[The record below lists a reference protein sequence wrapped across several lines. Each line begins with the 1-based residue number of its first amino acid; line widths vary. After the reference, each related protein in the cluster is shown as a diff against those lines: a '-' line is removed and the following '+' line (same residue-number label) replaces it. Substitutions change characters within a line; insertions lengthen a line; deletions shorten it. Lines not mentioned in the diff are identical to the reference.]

1 MKVKKLRRT
10 NITAEQAALDNPT
23 KLTNRAFLTLARQPT
38 CSPEPRDESHELEKV
53 QVDEQEI
60 PERNITPFSREISPS
75 SAAYMGDRQSSPSS
89 QGTSSMIFSQTP
101 SALPTFHKKAK
112 KTIAKFQ
119 VGVVITKRP
128 KVADYEDT
136 VGALLVRAMF
146 DYEGLVSTHDAFP
159 DVSLRHQWSLRCWK
173 QALKDTD
180 QQIEL
185 SERMIVLVSIF

>member
-10 NITAEQAALDNPT
+10 NLTAEQAALDNPT
-23 KLTNRAFLTLARQPT
+23 KLTNRAFLTLARQPP
-38 CSPEPRDESHELEKV
+38 CSPEPHKE
-53 QVDEQEI
+53 VDE
-60 PERNITPFSREISPS
+60 PERNITPFSHEISPS

-89 QGTSSMIFSQTP
+89 QGSTIFSQTP
-101 SALPTFHKKAK
+101 FALPTLHKKAP

-173 QALKDTD
+173 QALKDAD
-180 QQIEL
+180 QRIEL
-185 SERMIVLVSIF
+185 SERMIVLVSIFLFSQ